1 MTSFKPLWTAK
12 AADHGEDAPQ
22 RDAQSPA
29 AVDFAPLWQGG
40 SKRDFVLSQ
49 LRASGTSAGNAGTGG
64 GPEVH
69 VRSQA
74 PARESAPESAA
85 GTEYSPAA
93 AQSAETVPQTEQPV
107 ALTEFAPVP
116 PALPAVPMITCEE
129 HARLLEI
136 ERAAGIEAGRLEGRA
151 EAAKV
156 IDAERET
163 MRSYL
168 ASIEAGFANSAEF
181 FAPLKKLALH
191 IAQQLVRG
199 ELQSSGAAVS
209 RLIDRC
215 LEGAGG
221 RKPLAI
227 RLHPHDIAMF
237 RKIRGDDCAGLPL
250 VEDAS
255 FVPGSVRVEFDDGW
269 VDDMMQD
276 RVDEIALALQA
287 GAAIDPQP
295 APENS

>member
-1 MTSFKPLWTAK
+1 M
-12 AADHGEDAPQ
+12 
-22 RDAQSPA
+22 
-29 AVDFAPLWQGG
+29 
-40 SKRDFVLSQ
+40 
-49 LRASGTSAGNAGTGG
+49 
-64 GPEVH
+64 
-69 VRSQA
+69 
-74 PARESAPESAA
+74 
-85 GTEYSPAA
+85 
-93 AQSAETVPQTEQPV
+93 
-107 ALTEFAPVP
+107 
-116 PALPAVPMITCEE
+116 
-129 HARLLEI
+129 
-136 ERAAGIEAGRLEGRA
+136 
-151 EAAKV
+151 
-156 IDAERET
+156 DAERET

-237 RKIRGDDCAGLPL
+237 RKMRGDDCAGLPL

-269 VDDMMQD
+269 IDDMMQD